1 MTSTWVAEAERL
13 FLLHRQGVFRYLYR
27 AVGRPDT
34 AQDLTQ
40 EVFLR
45 VARSPVPVSDPAGH
59 RAWVFKIARNLLLN
73 HLRDGA
79 RHGQSVEL
87 VEPVSPPTQELAAA
101 IRQAVNALDELDRDV
116 FLMRESAGLSYAEIA
131 GACEL
136 TDDAVRARLKRARE
150 SLRQALSGPL
160 RAGRRGMV
168 AFHRRHEGREE
179 S

>member
-1 MTSTWVAEAERL
+1 MTSVVVAEAERL
-13 FLLHRQGVFRYLYR
+13 FLLHRQGVFRYLSR
-27 AVGRPDT
+27 AVGRPET

-79 RHGQSVEL
+79 RRGEV
-87 VEPVSPPTQELAAA
+87 V
-101 IRQAVNALDELDRDV
+101 ALDELDRDV

-136 TDDAVRARLKRARE
+136 TEDAVRARLKRARE
-150 SLRQALSGPL
+150 ELRQALSGPL
-160 RAGRRGMV
+160 RTGRRGLV
-168 AFHRRHEGREE
+168 AFHRLDRDRGENHD
-179 S
+179 

>member
-1 MTSTWVAEAERL
+1 MTSIVVAEAERL

-79 RHGQSVEL
+79 RRGDRKSV
-87 VEPVSPPTQELAAA
+87 V
-101 IRQAVNALDELDRDV
+101 
-116 FLMRESAGLSYAEIA
+116 
-131 GACEL
+131 
-136 TDDAVRARLKRARE
+136 
-150 SLRQALSGPL
+150 
-160 RAGRRGMV
+160 
-168 AFHRRHEGREE
+168 
-179 S
+179 